1 MLEGRRAKARR
12 GELGKSVPMGYVH
25 RPSGEVAFDPDEQ
38 AQATIR
44 LVFDLFVRFRTVGK
58 VMRYLVDHDIRM
70 PVRVRGG
77 PRKGELEWRRVNR
90 VSLHNLFA
98 NPIYAGVYV
107 YGGRPIDRRRQKP
120 GRPSTG
126 RRPFRIENAE
136 VFLPDRMPAYI
147 SWEQY
152 QRNQV
157 QLRSNKAANAGV
169 ARAGQALFSIPT
181 SASQNQGSQCGPTVP
196 GSRLEAD
203 HPENGVPIARRNTL
217 ERGSDGRS
225 YARRAAAARGRPRA
239 LLLRSSEN

>member
-1 MLEGRRAKARR
+1 
-12 GELGKSVPMGYVH
+12 MGYVH

-169 ARAGQALFSIPT
+169 ARAGQALLLAPGCRLTGRSITT
-181 SASQNQGSQCGPTVP
+181 STIMFVTSS
-196 GSRLEAD
+196 
-203 HPENGVPIARRNTL
+203 
-217 ERGSDGRS
+217 SDGTRCKD
-225 YARRAAAARGRPRA
+225 AARGSS
-239 LLLRSSEN
+239 LLNVSLANSVCNQRTDLEV

>member
-1 MLEGRRAKARR
+1 
-12 GELGKSVPMGYVH
+12 MGYVH

-169 ARAGQALFSIPT
+169 ARAGQALLLAPGCRLTGRSITT
-181 SASQNQGSQCGPTVP
+181 STIMFVTSS
-196 GSRLEAD
+196 
-203 HPENGVPIARRNTL
+203 
-217 ERGSDGRS
+217 SDGTRCKD
-225 YARRAAAARGRPRA
+225 AARGSSLLNVSLANSVCCIYAAYILVPRRVPYDEASRKAGCRRSARPV
-239 LLLRSSEN
+239 